1 MSNNMGVGTA
11 NRVDDRYFAGGIGN
25 TTTYTINKVC
35 PACKK
40 QKKAGQSHPKCS
52 RVLQQMNR
60 NGEI

>member
-1 MSNNMGVGTA
+1 MGVGTPS
-11 NRVDDRYFAGGIGN
+11 RVDERYFAGGTGN
-25 TTTYTINKVC
+25 TTTYAISRVC

-52 RVLQQMNR
+52 RLLQQMNM